1 MLSISLHCDS
11 QEIIFKVFSKIY
23 NEKSKHI
30 SLRHE
35 YIRQLI
41 FGEIISIE
49 YVKSCNNLANPFIKD
64 LLKDLVR
71 STYVSMSLRLFN

>member
-1 MLSISLHCDS
+1 MPSISLHCDS
-11 QEIIFKVFSKIY
+11 QAIMSRVSSKIY

-41 FGEIISIE
+41 FGGIITIE
-49 YVKSCNNLANPFIKD
+49 YVKSCNNLTNPFIKD
-64 LLKDLVR
+64 LLRYLVI
-71 STYVSMSLRLFN
+71 STYASISLRPFN